1 MAAPLAGLRIVDLTQ
16 YQNGPHAT
24 VVLSD
29 LGATVLKVESPAGDP
44 GRILAVSKD
53 GELWLRLRLRLFPD

>member
-1 MAAPLAGLRIVDLTQ
+1 MASGPLAGLRILDLTQ

-29 LGATVLKVESPAGDP
+29 LGADVLKVSTHCC
-44 GRILAVSKD
+44 RC
-53 GELWLRLRLRLFPD
+53 